1 MIESLFLFFLASFF
15 EGSLISSE
23 LENINVSFSDGTGS
37 NLGILGRKAENPTLN
52 SFLQNKDI
60 SLILHNNCDPLFN
73 RDDSTGYKKINNVD
87 KSKIKN
93 FINVN
98 KTSTSY
104 ATLNWKYTNETLRKL
119 SNDIV
124 QPDNTEKESFYYIT
138 KTDDSSVEAFNF
150 SNVLFFLSIPVSNEN
165 EHYELEIP
173 LLEIE
178 PDMDYF
184 LSADLNETRYKTL
197 VSPLGL
203 TEVPTIEVGAEET
216 LVKYKLSEKK
226 YRYGIDLSSNIVN
239 NSLIK
244 NYLFTENS
252 VLNLIG
258 NIKSSAGTIPQN
270 AYYLAS
276 FLYSEFFLFFNSL
289 KIPNFSNEFLTTN
302 SEGNLTE
309 ISLFSKIVTDVYW
322 FTKIAFTKELIT
334 SYTPVLKKD
343 EKLKAGEKEVI

>member
-1 MIESLFLFFLASFF
+1 
-15 EGSLISSE
+15 
-23 LENINVSFSDGTGS
+23 
-37 NLGILGRKAENPTLN
+37 
-52 SFLQNKDI
+52 
-60 SLILHNNCDPLFN
+60 
-73 RDDSTGYKKINNVD
+73 
-87 KSKIKN
+87 
-93 FINVN
+93 
-98 KTSTSY
+98 
-104 ATLNWKYTNETLRKL
+104 
-119 SNDIV
+119 
-124 QPDNTEKESFYYIT
+124 
-138 KTDDSSVEAFNF
+138 
-150 SNVLFFLSIPVSNEN
+150 
-165 EHYELEIP
+165 
-173 LLEIE
+173 
-178 PDMDYF
+178 
-184 LSADLNETRYKTL
+184 
-197 VSPLGL
+197 
-203 TEVPTIEVGAEET
+203 
-216 LVKYKLSEKK
+216 
-226 YRYGIDLSSNIVN
+226 LSSNIVN